1 MGEWA
6 EFAIA
11 FGAFLLSHA
20 IPARPAVRAR
30 LRAILG
36 EGGFLAAYSLVS
48 VILLGWLIAAAGRA
62 PYVALWDFA
71 PWQMWVPNLLMP
83 LACILVAFG
92 AAAPNPLSFGGRAVE
107 RFDARHPGIAGVSR
121 HPLLLGLLL
130 WAAGH
135 IVPNGDLAHVILFG
149 TFAAFSLA
157 GMRMIDRRRQR
168 TIGRSAWDAL
178 AARTSLWPGEA
189 LFDGRWRPS
198 LRRLDPVR
206 LGIAGVLWAA
216 LLSLHAPVIGVSPLP
231 PL

>member
-11 FGAFLLSHA
+11 FVIFLLSHA
-20 IPARPAVRAR
+20 IPARPGVRAQ
-30 LRAILG
+30 LRSILG

-48 VILLGWLIAAAGRA
+48 VILLAWLVAAAGRA
-62 PYVALWDFA
+62 PYIPLWDFA
-71 PWQMWVPNLLMP
+71 PWQMWGPNLLMP

-107 RFDARHPGIAGVSR
+107 RFDARRPGIAGISR
-121 HPLLLGLLL
+121 HPLLLALLL

-149 TFAAFSLA
+149 AFAAFSVL

-168 TIGRSAWDAL
+168 TMGRNTWDAL
-178 AARTSLWPGEA
+178 AARTSLWPGAA
-189 LFDGRWRPS
+189 LFFGRWHPS
-198 LRRLDPVR
+198 LQRLDPLR
-206 LGIAGVLWAA
+206 LCIAVVVWAT
-216 LLSLHAPVIGVSPLP
+216 LLGLHESVIGVSPFP